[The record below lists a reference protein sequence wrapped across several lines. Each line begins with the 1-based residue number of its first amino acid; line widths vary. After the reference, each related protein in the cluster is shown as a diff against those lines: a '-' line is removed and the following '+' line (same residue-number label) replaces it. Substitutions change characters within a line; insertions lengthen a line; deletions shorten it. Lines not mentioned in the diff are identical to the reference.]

1 MFDLD
6 RWNEIWETIVRN
18 KKRSIMT
25 AMGVFWGIFML
36 VILLGGG
43 LGLGNMMIS
52 QMGGMSTNTAFMFTE
67 QTSVPYK
74 GMPKGRWWNFD
85 SKDIEDIEKQVPGIR
100 YAAGMN
106 WGGNVN
112 FSYKDR
118 KGEYF
123 LMGYTPDFIHILPQN
138 IRFGRYINEIDM
150 REKRKVCTIGTQ
162 IWKELFPGGENPVG
176 ETIVMNGMYL
186 TIIGVLDRGT
196 TMINF
201 GGDPEYTV
209 SVPTTLVQQLYNRG
223 NRIDMIV
230 VTADDKVNVNK
241 VQKQCEEI
249 IAANHLISPDDAKAI
264 DGFNLSDEFERINGL
279 FRGINLLTWIVGLG
293 TLLAGIVGVSNI
305 MLVIVRE
312 RTQEIGVRR
321 ALGAP
326 PRSIISQILSESFV
340 LTFIAGILGLA
351 LAVGVLSV
359 VDNIVARNPEGIE
372 MSFQISFWMGMLA
385 AGIIIMGS
393 LLAGLIP
400 ANRALKIKAVDAIR
414 EE

>member
-25 AMGVFWGIFML
+25 ALGVFWGIFML
-36 VILLGGG
+36 VVLLGGG
-43 LGLGNMMIS
+43 MGLGKMIFG
-52 QMGGMSTNTAFMFTE
+52 QLGGMSTNTAFFFTD
-67 QTSVPYK
+67 QTSVPYQ
-74 GMPKGRWWNFD
+74 GMPSGRWWDFNND
-85 SKDIEDIEKQVPGIR
+85 DIELVKKNVPDIKYV
-100 YAAGMN
+100 AGMN
-106 WGGNVN
+106 WGGMLN

-123 LMGYTPDFIHILPQN
+123 LMGYTADYMKIMPQEV
-138 IRFGRYINEIDM
+138 IMGRFINEIDM

-162 IWKELFPGGENPVG
+162 IQKELFPGGESPLG
-176 ETIVMNGMYL
+176 KTIVMNGMYL
-186 TIIGVLDRGT
+186 TIVGVLEKGGS
-196 TMINF
+196 MVNF
-201 GGDPEYTV
+201 GGDPELTV
-209 SVPTTLVQQLYNRG
+209 AVPTTLVQQLYNRG
-223 NRIDMIV
+223 NRVDMITI
-230 VTADDKVNVNK
+230 TADDNADIATVESEAKK
-241 VQKQCEEI
+241 I
-249 IAANHLISPDDAKAI
+249 INANHIISPDDPKAI
-264 DGFNLSDEFERINGL
+264 GGFNFGEQFDRINGL

-321 ALGAP
+321 ALGAKP
-326 PRSIISQILSESFV
+326 SSIITQILSESFI

-351 LAVGVLSV
+351 AAVGVLSI
-359 VDNIVARNPEGIE
+359 VDTAFAMAPEAPE
-372 MSFQISFWMGMLA
+372 TSFQISFWMGLLA

-393 LLAGLIP
+393 VAAGLIP